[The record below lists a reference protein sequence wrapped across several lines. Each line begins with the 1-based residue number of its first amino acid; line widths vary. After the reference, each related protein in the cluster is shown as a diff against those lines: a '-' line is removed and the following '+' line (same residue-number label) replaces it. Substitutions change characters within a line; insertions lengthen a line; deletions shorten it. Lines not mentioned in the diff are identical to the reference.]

1 MKMTKNLQTRICN
14 QNDKKYLPFLKSYKF
29 LFEDNN
35 YQDLPYQ
42 AKAMYT
48 YMANKQVRVLKSQH
62 KQAYIDTNGQPFIV
76 YTIKDLQ
83 DDLNLSNSSVKKYK
97 RILTEY
103 DLITTTHKG
112 KYIYVNTPT
121 LADDAHTYAEG
132 KKLTYY
138 HMPKFFDT
146 NPNYKN
152 VSLLTKLVYTLQK
165 ERFTLSLAN
174 TNTKS
179 PSQYIDERGRVFC
192 VYANQALA
200 EMLNVCEKKIIDA
213 KKELEALG
221 LLKQRKQGIN
231 ESNRLYLYTP
241 LSSEQ
246 VTIDD
251 ISEASQED
259 NKTKKYALVPPE
271 KSMRGCVY
279 KRQWVKN
286 AVGYGLNMQSNNTG
300 FSNTDYSNTYN
311 SMYSM
316 YSMSFV
322 NQYAEQ
328 TDNTNNDFETTRKE
342 MKLKPFNFNPTLKNY
357 LMNFS
362 SSDLGIVLKKL
373 ATAKNHYNQ
382 NYDTNYS
389 LEDIDD
395 QLLPMLKRVKVVIH
409 DKNSTVSAMGGY
421 IYTTTV
427 NEFKAHEIKT
437 IEEQNSN
444 GLETAEE
451 FNARWFAKI
460 KEVSKT
466 LKRKHVDCTTVK
478 HQDAPFSNNSLGY
491 QDEMGMPY

>member
-1 MKMTKNLQTRICN
+1 MKNKLQTRICN
-14 QNDKKYLPFLKSYKF
+14 VNDKKHLPFLKSYKF

-48 YMANKQVRVLKSQH
+48 YMANKQIRVLKSQH
-62 KQAYIDTNGQPFIV
+62 KQAYINTNGQPFIV

-97 RILTEY
+97 RILAEY
-103 DLITTTHKG
+103 DLISTTHKG
-112 KYIYVNTPT
+112 KYIYVNTPKLT
-121 LADDAHTYAEG
+121 DDTYTYADG
-132 KKLTYY
+132 KKLSYY

-174 TNTKS
+174 TNIKT
-179 PSQYIDERGRVFC
+179 PSQYVDEQGRVFC

-246 VTIDD
+246 VTTDD
-251 ISEASQED
+251 ISESSRAD

-279 KRQWVKN
+279 QRLWVKN
-286 AVGYGLNMQSNNTG
+286 AVGYGLNMQSSNTG
-300 FSNTDYSNTYN
+300 FSNTDYSDTYN

-316 YSMSFV
+316 YSMSFN
-322 NQYAEQ
+322 NQYTEQ

-409 DKNSTVSAMGGY
+409 DKNSTVSALGGY
-421 IYTTTV
+421 IYTSTV
-427 NEFKAHEIKT
+427 NEFKAYEIKT
-437 IEEQNSN
+437 IEEQNNNDS
-444 GLETAEE
+444 ETAEE
-451 FNARWFAKI
+451 FNARWFEKI
-460 KEVSKT
+460 KQVSKN
-466 LKRKHVDCTTVK
+466 LKRNHIDCTTVK
-478 HQDAPFSNNSLGY
+478 QEDDLFSYSTLGY
-491 QDEMGMPY
+491 QDDMGMPY

>member
-1 MKMTKNLQTRICN
+1 MKNKLQTRICN
-14 QNDKKYLPFLKSYKF
+14 VNDKKHLPFLKSYKF

-48 YMANKQVRVLKSQH
+48 YMANKQIRVLKSQH
-62 KQAYIDTNGQPFIV
+62 KQAYINTNGQPFIV

-97 RILTEY
+97 RILAEY
-103 DLITTTHKG
+103 DLISTTHKG
-112 KYIYVNTPT
+112 KYIYVNTPKLT
-121 LADDAHTYAEG
+121 DDTYTYADG
-132 KKLTYY
+132 KKLSYY

-174 TNTKS
+174 TNIKT
-179 PSQYIDERGRVFC
+179 PSQYVDEQGRVFC

-246 VTIDD
+246 VTTDD
-251 ISEASQED
+251 ISESSRAD

-279 KRQWVKN
+279 QRLWVKN
-286 AVGYGLNMQSNNTG
+286 AVGYGLNMQSSNTG

-316 YSMSFV
+316 YNMSFN
-322 NQYAEQ
+322 NQYTEQ

-409 DKNSTVSAMGGY
+409 DKNSTVSALGGY
-421 IYTTTV
+421 IYTSTV
-427 NEFKAHEIKT
+427 NEFKAYEIKT
-437 IEEQNSN
+437 IEEQNNNDS
-444 GLETAEE
+444 ETAEE
-451 FNARWFAKI
+451 FNARWFEKI
-460 KEVSKT
+460 KQVSKN
-466 LKRKHVDCTTVK
+466 LKRNHIDCTTVK
-478 HQDAPFSNNSLGY
+478 QEDDLFSYSTLGY
-491 QDEMGMPY
+491 QDDMGMPY

>member
-1 MKMTKNLQTRICN
+1 MKNKLQTRICN
-14 QNDKKYLPFLKSYKF
+14 VNDKKHLPFLKSYKF

-48 YMANKQVRVLKSQH
+48 YMANKQIRVLKSQH
-62 KQAYIDTNGQPFIV
+62 KQAYINTNGQPFIV

-97 RILTEY
+97 RILAEY
-103 DLITTTHKG
+103 DLISTTHKG
-112 KYIYVNTPT
+112 KYIYVNTPKLT
-121 LADDAHTYAEG
+121 DDTYTYADG
-132 KKLTYY
+132 KKLSYY

-174 TNTKS
+174 TNIKT
-179 PSQYIDERGRVFC
+179 PSQYVDEQGRVFC

-246 VTIDD
+246 VTTDD
-251 ISEASQED
+251 ISESSRAD

-279 KRQWVKN
+279 QRLWVKN
-286 AVGYGLNMQSNNTG
+286 AVGYGLNMQSSNTG
-300 FSNTDYSNTYN
+300 FSNTNYSNTYN

-316 YSMSFV
+316 YNMSFN
-322 NQYAEQ
+322 NQYTEQ

-409 DKNSTVSAMGGY
+409 DKNSTVSALGGY
-421 IYTTTV
+421 IYTSTV
-427 NEFKAHEIKT
+427 NEFKAYEIKT
-437 IEEQNSN
+437 IEEQNNNDS
-444 GLETAEE
+444 ETAEE
-451 FNARWFAKI
+451 FNARWFEKI
-460 KEVSKT
+460 KQVSKN
-466 LKRKHVDCTTVK
+466 LKRNHIDCTTVK
-478 HQDAPFSNNSLGY
+478 QEDDLFSYSTLGY
-491 QDEMGMPY
+491 QDDMGMPY

>member
-1 MKMTKNLQTRICN
+1 MKNKLQTRICN
-14 QNDKKYLPFLKSYKF
+14 VNDKKHLPFLKSYKF

-48 YMANKQVRVLKSQH
+48 YMANKQIRVLKSQH
-62 KQAYIDTNGQPFIV
+62 KQAYINTNGQPFIV

-97 RILTEY
+97 RILAEY
-103 DLITTTHKG
+103 DLISTTHKG
-112 KYIYVNTPT
+112 KYIYVNTPKLT
-121 LADDAHTYAEG
+121 DDTYTYADG
-132 KKLTYY
+132 KKLSYY

-174 TNTKS
+174 TNIKT
-179 PSQYIDERGRVFC
+179 PSQYVDEQGRVFC

-246 VTIDD
+246 VTTDD
-251 ISEASQED
+251 ISESSRAD

-279 KRQWVKN
+279 QRLWVKN
-286 AVGYGLNMQSNNTG
+286 AVGYGLNMQSSNTG

-316 YSMSFV
+316 YSMSFN
-322 NQYAEQ
+322 NQYTEQ

-409 DKNSTVSAMGGY
+409 DKNSTVSALGGY
-421 IYTTTV
+421 IYTSTV
-427 NEFKAHEIKT
+427 NEFKAYEIKT
-437 IEEQNSN
+437 IEEQNNNDS
-444 GLETAEE
+444 ETAEE
-451 FNARWFAKI
+451 FNARWFEKI
-460 KEVSKT
+460 KQVSKN
-466 LKRKHVDCTTVK
+466 LKRNHIDCTTVK
-478 HQDAPFSNNSLGY
+478 QEDDLFSYSTLGY
-491 QDEMGMPY
+491 QDDMGMPY

>member
-1 MKMTKNLQTRICN
+1 MKNKLQTRICN
-14 QNDKKYLPFLKSYKF
+14 VNDKKHLPFLKSYKF

-48 YMANKQVRVLKSQH
+48 YMANKQIRVLKSQH
-62 KQAYIDTNGQPFIV
+62 KQAYINTNGQPFIV

-97 RILTEY
+97 RILAEY
-103 DLITTTHKG
+103 DLISTTHKG
-112 KYIYVNTPT
+112 KYIYVNTPKLT
-121 LADDAHTYAEG
+121 DDTYTYADG
-132 KKLTYY
+132 KKLSYY

-174 TNTKS
+174 TNIKT
-179 PSQYIDERGRVFC
+179 PSQYVDEQGRVFC

-246 VTIDD
+246 VTTDD
-251 ISEASQED
+251 ISESSRAD

-279 KRQWVKN
+279 QRLWVKN
-286 AVGYGLNMQSNNTG
+286 AVGYGLNMQSSNTG

-316 YSMSFV
+316 YSMSFN
-322 NQYAEQ
+322 NQYTEQ

-409 DKNSTVSAMGGY
+409 DKNSTVSALGGY
-421 IYTTTV
+421 IYTSTV
-427 NEFKAHEIKT
+427 NEFKAYEIKT
-437 IEEQNSN
+437 IEEQNNNDS
-444 GLETAEE
+444 ETAEE
-451 FNARWFAKI
+451 FNARWFEKI
-460 KEVSKT
+460 KQVSKN